1 MLRYTMLG
9 QTAGLLMLRQMVCI
23 VTTALQSVDGL
34 NHEEEKTLE

>member
-9 QTAGLLMLRQMVCI
+9 QIAGLLMLRQTVRI
-23 VTTALQSVDGL
+23 VTTALRSVEGL